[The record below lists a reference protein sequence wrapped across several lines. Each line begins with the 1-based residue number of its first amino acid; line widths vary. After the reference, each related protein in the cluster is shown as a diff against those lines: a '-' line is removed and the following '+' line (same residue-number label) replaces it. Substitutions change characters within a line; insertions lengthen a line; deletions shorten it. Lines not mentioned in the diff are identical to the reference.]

1 MPNSQKS
8 FKIEVSPAVM
18 KWAIGS
24 SGWKV
29 NELARRLKI
38 DEGAVQEWSTGKA
51 TPTIGQL
58 EDLSRILKR
67 PLAVF
72 FLSEPPAEKAPPK
85 DFRMLPDRIGSFDK
99 DTILAV
105 RRARRLQRISRELSE
120 NINAELKSLV
130 SHFTLSSNPRETALI
145 VRREFSI
152 SEETQRK
159 WKDSYEAFNEL
170 RNMIE
175 GRNVHIFQ
183 MRMPLDDARGFV
195 LVDELPATIV
205 VNSKDMIEARIF
217 TLMHEFGHVL
227 INESGISIPEMGL
240 IRRGSDKVEKWCNEF
255 AAEFLLPSE
264 ILRAESHRLGESIHE
279 GASISRLSHRYKVSK
294 SMMFYNLMRLRIISR
309 AEYQESVG
317 SALSVSRG
325 EEEGAFGLSQD
336 RRCLQEKGKKF
347 IGLVASNIANGTIT
361 YHEAMDFL
369 SVNMSNIEKVMSKAI

>member
-1 MPNSQKS
+1 
-8 FKIEVSPAVM
+8 
-18 KWAIGS
+18 
-24 SGWKV
+24 
-29 NELARRLKI
+29 
-38 DEGAVQEWSTGKA
+38 
-51 TPTIGQL
+51 
-58 EDLSRILKR
+58 
-67 PLAVF
+67 
-72 FLSEPPAEKAPPK
+72 
-85 DFRMLPDRIGSFDK
+85 
-99 DTILAV
+99 
-105 RRARRLQRISRELSE
+105 
-120 NINAELKSLV
+120 
-130 SHFTLSSNPRETALI
+130 
-145 VRREFSI
+145 
-152 SEETQRK
+152 
-159 WKDSYEAFNEL
+159 
-170 RNMIE
+170 
-175 GRNVHIFQ
+175 
-183 MRMPLDDARGFV
+183 
-195 LVDELPATIV
+195 
-205 VNSKDMIEARIF
+205 
-217 TLMHEFGHVL
+217 MHEFGHVL